1 MDEKDQAADAP
12 REAATQGKN
21 TSKLRDPFDR
31 HGIALGD
38 GRRLRLF
45 RSDRFKQARIEF
57 ITPQGKA
64 GEPDEK
70 YTPWLSEHG
79 WTLRSEERA
88 WTKQLAKNT
97 EEARFA
103 HANSDLAAQ
112 LEFIE
117 LANLIRLSEA
127 ARKGATLAAPSAPG
141 RHMVMAVMAH
151 MAA

>member
-12 REAATQGKN
+12 REAAPQGKN

-38 GRRLRLF
+38 GRLLRLF

-57 ITPQGKA
+57 IMPDGKA

-70 YTPWLSEHG
+70 CAPWLTEHG
-79 WTLRSEERA
+79 WTLRSDERA

-103 HANSDLAAQ
+103 RADSDLATH

-117 LANLIRLSEA
+117 LANLIRQENGLEPVSQLARPERA
-127 ARKGATLAAPSAPG
+127 ARG
-141 RHMVMAVMAH
+141 
-151 MAA
+151 